1 MLGKLMKH
9 ESVYMARRFVPLY
22 LIYIALAV
30 LARVAHILDFTDVT
44 NVGLSFALNM
54 GMVLVLIAFFLACF
68 GLALMGLFLN
78 VARFRSNLFTDE
90 GYLMNTLPLPSWYH
104 IVCKLL
110 SGIIWFVL
118 TMCVAVAGVF
128 IGFYDMDDFEIFS
141 ELLEISIE
149 VFHAAPLETALII
162 ILAVVTFCAFV
173 LLCYFGQAF
182 SSMVRHKRI
191 VGFVIIIGC
200 VILDSFLSTTLSEF
214 YFAMADSSSI
224 SAYLAVNIVYHAAA
238 GGLLFWLTNLILRK
252 RLNLQ

>member
-30 LARVAHILDFTDVT
+30 LARVAYILDFTDVT

-54 GMVLVLIAFFLACF
+54 GIVLVVIAFFLACF

-110 SGIIWFVL
+110 SGIIWFIL
-118 TMCVAVAGVF
+118 TMCVTVAGVF
-128 IGFYDMDDFEIFS
+128 IAFYEMDDYEIFS
-141 ELLEISIE
+141 FTLEISIE
-149 VFHAAPLETALII
+149 VFRAVPLETALTI

-182 SSMVRHKRI
+182 SSMVGHKRI
-191 VGFVIIIGC
+191 ISILMIIGGL
-200 VILDSFLSTTLSEF
+200 ILDSFISTMLSEF
-214 YFAMADSSSI
+214 YFVLADSSSI
-224 SAYLAVNIVYHAAA
+224 SAYLAINIVYHAAV